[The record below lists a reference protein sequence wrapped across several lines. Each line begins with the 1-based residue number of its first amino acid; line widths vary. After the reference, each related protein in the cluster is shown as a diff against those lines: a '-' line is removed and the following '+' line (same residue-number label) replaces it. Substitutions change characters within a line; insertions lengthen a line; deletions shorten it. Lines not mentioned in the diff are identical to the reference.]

1 MSPGPHRRRVA
12 AAALAA
18 ALGSAAPGLAQGAPW
33 AFEQDDTSY
42 RQPPPTLPEGINGVL
57 RSSAK
62 PAPVGGIETIGQV
75 FAAVRA
81 CWRPSGPGMTG
92 QQITVRLA
100 FKRSG
105 DLVGTPRITYYRPGR
120 DDEERNRFTRSV
132 REAFAACLPLPL
144 SPRLGAAIAGRPFT
158 FRFVDDRP
166 I

>member
-1 MSPGPHRRRVA
+1 MERPLLA

-18 ALGSAAPGLAQGAPW
+18 ALAIAPPSLAQGALW
-33 AFEQDDTSY
+33 AFEQDDGSF
-42 RQPPPTLPEGINGVL
+42 RQPPLTLPEGINGVL
-57 RSSAK
+57 RASAS
-62 PAPVGGIETIGQV
+62 PARAGGIETIGQV

-81 CWRPSGPGMTG
+81 CWRPPDTGLSG
-92 QQITVRLA
+92 QQITLRLA

-105 DLVGTPRITYYRPGR
+105 EILGTPRITYYRPGR
-120 DDEERNRFTRSV
+120 NDDERNRFTRSV

-144 SPRLGAAIAGRPFT
+144 SPGLGAAVAGRPFT